1 MKIKKPA
8 LVINMKNFPH
18 IYSDKSIEL
27 ANEIIEIR
35 KNSPIEIILCPP
47 SPMLSSVSKLNLPVF
62 AQHVDYQKE
71 GSSTGAIIPELLNQL
86 SIRGSL
92 INHSEK
98 RIPFDEI
105 NRSVER
111 LKNLSMISLVCA
123 RTPDEVATISKFKPD
138 MIAIE
143 PPELIGSGRAVS
155 KVNPS
160 IITDSINAAK
170 DVDSNVDLLC
180 GAGIV
185 TAEDVEIALELGAQ
199 GILIASGVIKA
210 ENWTEKINELC
221 APFNKW
227 Y

>member
-1 MKIKKPA
+1 
-8 LVINMKNFPH
+8 
-18 IYSDKSIEL
+18 
-27 ANEIIEIR
+27 
-35 KNSPIEIILCPP
+35 
-47 SPMLSSVSKLNLPVF
+47 
-62 AQHVDYQKE
+62 
-71 GSSTGAIIPELLNQL
+71 
-86 SIRGSL
+86 
-92 INHSEK
+92 
-98 RIPFDEI
+98 
-105 NRSVER
+105 
-111 LKNLSMISLVCA
+111 
-123 RTPDEVATISKFKPD
+123 

-185 TAEDVEIALELGAQ
+185 TAEDVEIALELGSQ

>member
-1 MKIKKPA
+1 
-8 LVINMKNFPH
+8 
-18 IYSDKSIEL
+18 
-27 ANEIIEIR
+27 
-35 KNSPIEIILCPP
+35 
-47 SPMLSSVSKLNLPVF
+47 
-62 AQHVDYQKE
+62 
-71 GSSTGAIIPELLNQL
+71 
-86 SIRGSL
+86 
-92 INHSEK
+92 
-98 RIPFDEI
+98 
-105 NRSVER
+105 
-111 LKNLSMISLVCA
+111 MISLVCA

-185 TAEDVEIALELGAQ
+185 TAEDVEIALELGSQ